1 MNKKAICIDYGL
13 KRIGVA
19 LSDDRGTV
27 AFPRKFI
34 INENLNNSAAELK
47 DIIIA
52 ENVSAVVVGMPIGLS
67 GQQSSLSIETEKFI
81 TEFKKTI
88 ENLPIKDIPII
99 AYDER
104 FSTAQ
109 ARRSL
114 IDKDVNRKKRKQTID
129 SVAASFV
136 LQAYLDGINH
146 NNHN

>member
-1 MNKKAICIDYGL
+1 MNKKTICIDYGL

-19 LSDDRGTV
+19 ISDDSGTV

-34 INENLNNSAAELK
+34 MNENLNSSAAELK

-52 ENVSAVVVGMPIGLS
+52 ENTSAVVVGMPVGLS

-81 TEFKKTI
+81 CEFKKII

-109 ARRSL
+109 ARKSL
-114 IDKDVNRKKRKQTID
+114 IDKDVKRKKRKQAID
-129 SVAASFV
+129 SIAASFV
-136 LQAYLDGINH
+136 LQAYLDGISNTV
-146 NNHN
+146 